1 MPAGDRFDHLLADL
15 YGGALSDARWV
26 SAATLIQETIGTNG
40 TSLTYVDLGA
50 GIEPRIHLARFF
62 VGKEQRD
69 DLQQLYFRDYYWRD
83 EAIPR
88 LRGLCDGDLAHKS
101 DLYTDEEKR
110 KSPTYNEF
118 RLPNNTEGGLY
129 MALDGLDG
137 SAVVCSFGNSTE
149 GGGWTHDQ
157 IEAIERL
164 GPHIRQFARVRR
176 VLADARAL
184 GASLTRLLENG
195 RSGFIQLDRRGR
207 ILEANDRARGI
218 LLRRDG
224 LGDERGV
231 LHAENRSENE
241 KLGCLLAQALPPY
254 GAQGTGGSMKVTRRK
269 ARTPLVVEVHP
280 VRPAG
285 HDSRARKVGALVLVS
300 DPAAR
305 PPVDPDVV
313 AEVLGLTPAESRV
326 ALAVTSGQTVAG
338 TAHALDCAENTV
350 KTHLKH
356 VYRKLGIRKQSELVR
371 RVMSL
376 GALPRSLS

>member
-15 YGGALSDARWV
+15 YGGALSDAKWV

-40 TSLTYVDLGA
+40 TSLTYVDLGV
-50 GIEPRIHLARFF
+50 GVEPRIHLARFF

-129 MALDGLDG
+129 MALDGLNG
-137 SAVVCSFGNSTE
+137 GAVVCSFGNSTE
-149 GGGWTHDQ
+149 RGGWTHDQ
-157 IEAIERL
+157 TKAIERL

-176 VLADARAL
+176 ALADARAL

-218 LLRRDG
+218 LLGRDG
-224 LGDERGV
+224 LGDDARRADRREQVGEREAGMLAGAGPSPV
-231 LHAENRSENE
+231 RRSGDRGIDEGDAPEGPDAAGRRSPSRTASRGGFSCAERW
-241 KLGCLLAQALPPY
+241 GAGACLRPRGP
-254 GAQGTGGSMKVTRRK
+254 TSGGS
-269 ARTPLVVEVHP
+269 
-280 VRPAG
+280 G
-285 HDSRARKVGALVLVS
+285 G
-300 DPAAR
+300 
-305 PPVDPDVV
+305 
-313 AEVLGLTPAESRV
+313 G
-326 ALAVTSGQTVAG
+326 G
-338 TAHALDCAENTV
+338 
-350 KTHLKH
+350 
-356 VYRKLGIRKQSELVR
+356 
-371 RVMSL
+371 
-376 GALPRSLS
+376 